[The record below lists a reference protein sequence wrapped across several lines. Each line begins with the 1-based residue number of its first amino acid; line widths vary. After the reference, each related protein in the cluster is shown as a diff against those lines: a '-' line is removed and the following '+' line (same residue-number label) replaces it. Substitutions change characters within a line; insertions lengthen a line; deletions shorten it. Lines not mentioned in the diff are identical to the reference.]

1 MRVRLRAVSLD
12 PGPQPQDSDRPDPSV
27 PTASSGPPAPKGIR
41 LVALLEVLIASDYP
55 TQFAIASTFAALGY
69 GPFGPNG
76 RLQVGYVIGLSL
88 VDSVVLIGLIVLFL
102 RGHGERPRD
111 VIFGR
116 RPVLIEA
123 AYGVPL
129 IFGALAIGIG
139 VLLTVQYA
147 APWLRTVARNPL
159 QDLLGSPRD
168 AWLFALAVVVAGGM
182 REEVQRAFLLHRFEQ
197 WLGGRTLGVIVT
209 SAAFGLGHLLQGA
222 DAALAT
228 ALLGAFWGV
237 IYLRRRS
244 AVAPMVSHAGFDLVQ
259 IVQFFG
265 GRP

>member
-1 MRVRLRAVSLD
+1 M
-12 PGPQPQDSDRPDPSV
+12 
-27 PTASSGPPAPKGIR
+27 
-41 LVALLEVLIASDYP
+41 LIASDYP
-55 TQFAIASTFAALGY
+55 TQFAIGSTFAALGQ

-123 AYGVPL
+123 AYGVAL
-129 IFGALAIGIG
+129 IFAALAIGIG
-139 VLLTVQYA
+139 MLLTVQYA

-159 QDLLGSPRD
+159 QDLIIGSPRD
-168 AWLFALAVVVAGGM
+168 AWLFAVAVLVAGGM
-182 REEVQRAFLLHRFEQ
+182 REEIQRAFLLHRFEQ

-259 IVQFFG
+259 IVQFFA
-265 GRP
+265 GRR